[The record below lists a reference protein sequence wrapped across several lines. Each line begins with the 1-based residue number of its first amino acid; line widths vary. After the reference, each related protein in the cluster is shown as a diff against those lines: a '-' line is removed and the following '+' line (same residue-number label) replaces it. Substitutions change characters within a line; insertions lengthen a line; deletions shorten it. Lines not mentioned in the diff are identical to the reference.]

1 MDSGKSFQMTQQLSR
16 RHVMKARQ
24 HPAIVKRPCQLS
36 MTLETP
42 ELTQM
47 NTAERQAMVLR
58 LAQLILQAG
67 GMRIMEAS
75 DDER

>member
-1 MDSGKSFQMTQQLSR
+1 
-16 RHVMKARQ
+16 MKARQ

-42 ELTQM
+42 ELTRM
-47 NTAERQAMVLR
+47 NTAERQAMILR

>member
-1 MDSGKSFQMTQQLSR
+1 
-16 RHVMKARQ
+16 MKARQ

-42 ELTQM
+42 ELTRM
-47 NTAERQAMVLR
+47 NAAERQVMR

-67 GMRIMEAS
+67 GITVLEGS

>member
-1 MDSGKSFQMTQQLSR
+1 
-16 RHVMKARQ
+16 MKARQ
-24 HPAIVKRPCQLS
+24 HPAIVKPCQLS

-42 ELTQM
+42 ELTRM
-47 NTAERQAMVLR
+47 NTAERQAMILR

-67 GMRIMEAS
+67 GIRIMEAG

>member
-1 MDSGKSFQMTQQLSR
+1 MTQLLSR

-24 HPAIVKRPCQLS
+24 HHAIVKQPCQLS

-42 ELTQM
+42 ELTRM
-47 NTAERQAMVLR
+47 SAVERQAMILR

-67 GMRIMEAS
+67 GTTITEDS
-75 DDER
+75 DDAR

>member
-1 MDSGKSFQMTQQLSR
+1 MKRTTARPYQL
-16 RHVMKARQ
+16 
-24 HPAIVKRPCQLS
+24 C

-42 ELTQM
+42 GLTQM
-47 NTAERQAMVLR
+47 SAPQRQAMISR

-67 GMRIMEAS
+67 GIRIMDAG

>member
-1 MDSGKSFQMTQQLSR
+1 
-16 RHVMKARQ
+16 
-24 HPAIVKRPCQLS
+24 

-42 ELTQM
+42 ELTRM
-47 NTAERQAMVLR
+47 NTAERQAMILR

-67 GMRIMEAS
+67 GIRNMEAS

>member
-1 MDSGKSFQMTQQLSR
+1 
-16 RHVMKARQ
+16 MKARQ
-24 HPAIVKRPCQLS
+24 HPAIVKRPCQLN

-42 ELTQM
+42 VLTQM

-67 GMRIMEAS
+67 GMRVMEAS

>member
-67 GMRIMEAS
+67 GMRIMEAG

>member
-1 MDSGKSFQMTQQLSR
+1 
-16 RHVMKARQ
+16 MKARQ

-42 ELTQM
+42 ELTRM
-47 NTAERQAMVLR
+47 SAPERQAMISR

-67 GMRIMEAS
+67 GIRIMEAS

>member
-1 MDSGKSFQMTQQLSR
+1 
-16 RHVMKARQ
+16 MKARQ

-47 NTAERQAMVLR
+47 NTAERQAMILR

>member
-1 MDSGKSFQMTQQLSR
+1 
-16 RHVMKARQ
+16 MKARQ

-42 ELTQM
+42 ELTRM
-47 NTAERQAMVLR
+47 NTAERQAMISR

-67 GMRIMEAS
+67 GIKILEGS